1 CARYRHEYRKMFDF
15 W

>member
-1 CARYRHEYRKMFDF
+1 CARYHHEYRKMFDF

>member
-1 CARYRHEYRKMFDF
+1 CGRYRHEYRKMFDF